1 MAANTVTVER
11 TTTHDIYKGPI
22 PSLIEA
28 GIIEQRHLEPQP
40 GRRRKGYSAFM
51 PDGSALPEGATPPN
65 YLPGYVA
72 VQLLENDCCIVKRA
86 VGVAERRARED
97 SEPTLCI
104 KEDFYQHYYGA
115 KERLLRDGIPEA
127 WINGLP
133 IPGKKR
139 GRRVIQDGER
149 RIEVSV
155 GPVGIGIEVMHI
167 DYYRVCGPARYAEKR
182 AEWGLDPVPLIVK
195 GHLSLVWSA
204 PA

>member
-28 GIIEQRHLEPQP
+28 SIIEQRHLEPQP
-40 GRRRKGYSAFM
+40 GRRKGYTGFM
-51 PDGSALPEGATPPN
+51 PDGSAIPEGATPPN

-72 VQLLENDCCIVKRA
+72 VQVLENDCCMVKWA
-86 VGVAERRARED
+86 TSVAERRAQED
-97 SEPTLCI
+97 AEPTLRI
-104 KEDFYQHYYGA
+104 KSEFHQRYYGNR
-115 KERLLRDGIPEA
+115 EGLLRDGIPEA

-149 RIEVSV
+149 RIEVSASE
-155 GPVGIGIEVMHI
+155 VGIGIDVTHI
-167 DYYRVCGPARYAEKR
+167 DYYRDWSRAQYAKKR
-182 AEWGLDPVPLIVK
+182 SEWGLDPVPLIVK
-195 GHLSLVWSA
+195 GCLSLVWSA